1 MAYNIAGVVVFDD
14 LPEYDDDLDDDDLD
28 NIELD
33 IPTKRDLREWREW
46 ADGLTISQLI
56 NSELP
61 F

>member
-1 MAYNIAGVVVFDD
+1 MAYNIAGEIVFDD
-14 LPEYDDDLDDDDLD
+14 LPEYDDELD
-28 NIELD
+28 D

>member
-1 MAYNIAGVVVFDD
+1 MAYVIAGEIVFDD
-14 LPEYDDDLDDDDLD
+14 LPEYDDNLD
-28 NIELD
+28 NIELDD

-46 ADGLTISQLI
+46 AAGLTISQLI

>member
-1 MAYNIAGVVVFDD
+1 MAYNIAGEIVFDD
-14 LPEYDDDLDDDDLD
+14 LPEYDDDLDS
-28 NIELD
+28 IELDD

>member
-1 MAYNIAGVVVFDD
+1 MAYVIAGEIVFND
-14 LPEYDDDLDDDDLD
+14 LPEYDEELD
-28 NIELD
+28 NIELDD